1 MRLLLF
7 HARRFAWTPD
17 SGVSEAAVDAPDPG
31 EATGAIVAFCHAEAA
46 DAEEPGKVVTKTIKN
61 VKWLAGKFDTKRVVL
76 HSFGHLGGDS
86 APGEL
91 AKELLVQAGRRLE
104 SAGYE
109 VQCTPFGWSCAF
121 DLSADGPALA
131 KVFKQI

>member
-17 SGVSEAAVDAPDPG
+17 AGVSEAAVETPAAG
-31 EATGAIVAFCHAEAA
+31 VVEAAIVAFCQAETQDA
-46 DAEEPGKVVTKTIKN
+46 DHTGKVVTKTIKN

-76 HSFGHLGGDS
+76 HSFGHLGGES
-86 APGEL
+86 APGDV
-91 AKELLVQAGRRLE
+91 ARDLLVQAARRLE
-104 SAGYE
+104 SAGFE
-109 VQCTPFGWSCAF
+109 VQLTPFGWTCAF

-131 KVFKQI
+131 KVYKQF